1 MRLESQ
7 ALKKIKESMGTDA
20 FPQLLFDKVFKDDII
35 RLRSMEDMWKS
46 RRPPEALDYTTLN
59 TEAGNDE
66 AIKQAILKDDQRVW
80 NLVEN
85 LIVFKDR
92 FACPLFRSKKKHT
105 ILTSLVWNG

>member
-80 NLVEN
+80 NLAEN

-92 FACPLFRSKKKHT
+92 FACPFIPFKKKKKTHT
-105 ILTSLVWNG
+105 HTQF